1 MTDVVKGRSGGLRV
15 DADARGEVI
24 NFVNRINF
32 LFDRWE
38 PQALLDAFTDDV
50 VVDHP
55 LGRSVGREQ
64 LRMFLA
70 DYEPITRGVRRHNC
84 NHVVEAL
91 EDGGLRVTYYIL
103 LVRIAPASAAETLK
117 SEPMTIMHYERDLP
131 KLISYAMV
139 TDTLARRPDGS
150 LGVKHKLVENVAE
163 DVAFHF

>member
-1 MTDVVKGRSGGLRV
+1 MTHRNRLFGEPAP
-15 DADARGEVI
+15 ADARGEAI
-24 NFVNRINF
+24 DFVNRVNF

-38 PQALLDAFTDDV
+38 PEALLDAFTDDV

-64 LRMFLA
+64 LQRFLT

-91 EDGGLRVTYYIL
+91 EDGDLQVTYYIL
-103 LVRIAPASAAETLK
+103 LVRIAPSSAAEDLK
-117 SEPMTIMHYERDLP
+117 NEPMTIMHYERDLP

-139 TDTLARRPDGS
+139 TDTLARRPDGR
-150 LGVKHKLVENVAE
+150 LGVRHKRVENVAE